1 MKSQV
6 YLSFSE
12 VQPDLYKTILIY
24 DRHFTIDIPD
34 LRIPRRD
41 RERKHL
47 ARDRRLHPPGHRR
60 PAGHRNQR
68 DRVQHHPLLEGN
80 ERQYR
85 FLYDIQQRNV
95 DDHSNVILQLMAR
108 SMVDGATS
116 SLTLAIGPATRTRAG
131 VLTAEDYIRI
141 QGIGETNDAVKTVVK
156 NDNRD

>member
-1 MKSQV
+1 M
-6 YLSFSE
+6 
-12 VQPDLYKTILIY
+12 
-24 DRHFTIDIPD
+24 IDIQQ
-34 LRIPRRD
+34 LTSLISAFRVETEKSAIKWAHCQTCLSIAD
-41 RERKHL
+41 REQIMQRKHL
-47 ARDRRLHPPGHRR
+47 ARNRRLHPPGHRR
-60 PAGHRNQR
+60 LVGHSHQR

-116 SLTLAIGPATRTRAG
+116 SLTLAIGTATRTRAS

-141 QGIGETNDAVKTVVK
+141 QGIGETNDAVKRVSKMST
-156 NDNRD
+156 